1 MGRERGE
8 VGARTAIVGGGGAPL
23 AAGDPHPGAAATR
36 GVSPGDP
43 DIDLAGH
50 RVSRVAFG
58 AARLTA
64 GDGWGTPEDPE
75 AAKDLLLAA
84 VDAGFSYVDT
94 ADALGPGVSE
104 RLIGEAIGN
113 RADVLVATK
122 VGMLRPSADA
132 WGVLGRPDYLRQQIQ
147 LSLQRLRR
155 DRIDLLYLHRV
166 DPTVPL
172 ADQLGA
178 LQEARDR
185 GDVGAIGVSEPSA
198 AQLDAVLEL
207 EPGLAAVQSLLNVAA
222 RQNGEIAA
230 RLERLGIPF
239 VAYWPLV
246 GRGLRAE
253 HTQLLFAELQRI
265 GQTVGLSAH
274 QLSLAWIFSAHPNAL
289 AVAGSRSLIHLVQ
302 NQQAAGTRL
311 DSCVSSEVEAA
322 VQAVL
327 GDTPFDPRFP
337 EENS

>member
-1 MGRERGE
+1 M
-8 VGARTAIVGGGGAPL
+8 GARTAIVGGGGAPL
-23 AAGDPHPGAAATR
+23 AAGDSRPGAATTR
-36 GVSPGDP
+36 GVSQGDP

-222 RQNGEIAA
+222 RRNCEIAA
-230 RLERLGIPF
+230 RLDGLGIPF

-274 QLSLAWIFSAHPNAL
+274 QLSLSWIFSAHPNAL

-311 DSCVSSEVEAA
+311 DACVSSEVEAA

>member
-1 MGRERGE
+1 M
-8 VGARTAIVGGGGAPL
+8 GARTAIVGGGGAPL
-23 AAGDPHPGAAATR
+23 AAGDPRPGAAATR
-36 GVSPGDP
+36 GVSQGDP

-207 EPGLAAVQSLLNVAA
+207 EPGLAAVQSLLNIVA
-222 RQNGEIAA
+222 RRNGEIAA

-311 DSCVSSEVEAA
+311 DACVSSEVEAA